1 MLHLAKSK
9 EIDNPEIQEILQQQA
24 GIEQTLESKFSM

>member
-1 MLHLAKSK
+1 MLAK
-9 EIDNPEIQEILQQQA
+9 IDNPEIQEFLQQQA